1 MNVTDVDDKIIA
13 RARRGVVLQNYLK
26 HGLESSSS
34 SSSSSSSPSP
44 PPSAAQVK
52 KEASAALA
60 LALEKQEAR
69 LKRAQEAAKAE
80 KGGKASG
87 DGGAAAEGKEKT
99 GKTET
104 EATPSVLPPPPSLD
118 RRLAKELAESVSV
131 EELKTEQLRAASVK
145 LAKASETDLREILN
159 AAGDFLAEHLDR
171 ELGLGAAV
179 TDAAVFRE
187 HASRYEGEFL
197 RDMEALRVRP
207 PSVLTRVSEYME
219 GKRKKGS
226 FFFFLNFFLFVSF
239 VNSFLF
245 LTFFSPSFPN
255 KHRRDRR
262 LRLAHLRLR
271 LRVHRREQLER
282 SFEEQRREFGVRR
295 SSSSS
300 VPGRLL

>member
-1 MNVTDVDDKIIA
+1 MVSITSLDLLHLETKKLLSFSFPQGHARAYVSFDVVRRVLEDWFNLDVHLVMNVTDVDDKIIA

-26 HGLESSSS
+26 NGLLESEKASSSS
-34 SSSSSSSPSP
+34 SSSSS

-60 LALEKQEAR
+60 LAFERQEAR
-69 LKRAQEAAKAE
+69 LRRAQEAAKAE
-80 KGGKASG
+80 KGGKAGSS
-87 DGGAAAEGKEKT
+87 DGAAAAPAAAEKEKAAEAA
-99 GKTET
+99 TE
-104 EATPSVLPPPPSLD
+104 TPSVLPPPSLD

-131 EELKTEQLRAASVK
+131 EELKTEQLRAASAK
-145 LAKASETDLREILN
+145 LAKAPETDLREILD

-219 GKRKKGS
+219 GEKV
-226 FFFFLNFFLFVSF
+226 FFFFFF
-239 VNSFLF
+239 SFLLF
-245 LTFFSPSFPN
+245 
-255 KHRRDRR
+255 
-262 LRLAHLRLR
+262 
-271 LRVHRREQLER
+271 
-282 SFEEQRREFGVRR
+282 
-295 SSSSS
+295 
-300 VPGRLL
+300 